1 MDAVLDLL
9 FLENDEGSISDEE
22 LLLLQEYLF
31 MSTNKQANFPY
42 RQYNRFDWEN
52 LDDLTCKVEFRF
64 AKQDIPQLQRALQFP
79 EMVTIPHATDCHGLE
94 ALCILLKRFAYPV
107 RYCDMV
113 PLFGRSVPELCK
125 ITHYAIN
132 HVYNNHRFRL
142 QNWNKP
148 FLSPQ
153 SLVTYANAIHHKG
166 SPLVTCFGF
175 IDGTV
180 RPICRPSVNQRIV
193 YNGHKRLHALKF
205 QSICVPNGLIA
216 NLSGPWGKYFCLS
229 QHNTLVN
236 DFEQIQ

>member
-1 MDAVLDLL
+1 M
-9 FLENDEGSISDEE
+9 
-22 LLLLQEYLF
+22 LQEYLF

-142 QNWNKP
+142 QNWNQP